1 MLGFGVK
8 RCFYMFKKFFIMF
21 MESSLLRIIY
31 LWIVIVFSNINRG
44 LKMIILINFFFG
56 IEKFI
61 LI

>member
-1 MLGFGVK
+1 MGGFGVK